1 MNVLFFHQEFKIFDV
16 SSFAFLRW
24 VISIFRFER
33 VWKSRGDGEKRKY
46 DFSYDAANRLLRA
59 DFTQYD
65 GANFNTNA
73 GIDFTMYMGSN
84 GTSYVS
90 AYDPNGNILRMQ
102 QMGRKPLSSVPI
114 DDLQYEYLPGS
125 NRLKRV
131 TDGFN
136 DPNSKL
142 GDFKYASKG
151 AQDYT
156 YDGNGNMNADANK
169 NISSIQYN
177 YLNLP
182 AVITVTGKGTIS
194 YVYDAAGNKIQ
205 KTVAESGQPTKTTL
219 YLGGAVYENDVMQ
232 FTGHEEGRIRFSPA
246 AGAQPNALYYD
257 YMVKDH
263 LGNVRMVLTEE
274 VQTKSFPPASME
286 PAEEGNESQYYTNI
300 NSTIRSTKPANYP
313 ADSYTS
319 PNQYAAKLRGDAG
332 TTKIGPAILL
342 KVMAGDKFHLRVN
355 SWWSYGAGGSLSA
368 PNPLTELASVLAN
381 GIAGASGGKV
391 TAIDLNNSGLTGT
404 AATSFLSTQNGAL
417 TTRPRAFVNWVL
429 LDENFNIAKDSAGG
443 YIRDGYSNFQQVGDA
458 DAFTTHSLVNAPIN
472 KNGYLYI
479 YVSNQSPNMDVYF
492 DNLQVTHIKGPIL
505 EENHYSPW
513 GLQLL
518 GISSKAFTGAA
529 ENKFKYNGKEEQKKE
544 FVDGSGLDWLDYG
557 ARMYDAQIGRWNHVD
572 PLAELGR
579 RWSPYNYA
587 LNNPIRF
594 IDPDGMWVE
603 SATGWSTSN
612 AEEIAAFIQELSG
625 KGDSQEKTND
635 IVNVNTKTKE
645 VQVTKT
651 DDKDDI
657 VSIDGSKPIKVSK
670 GETEEEYRKKGY
682 KVWHPTG
689 VGMGAVDNA
698 ILTAIGA
705 KIFSW
710 FGGRIASWWAARTA
724 TNASSELVTVGRW
737 MSKAEYEIMAKT
749 GQMVEGAG
757 GQTFVATGGPT
768 AFNGAAAG
776 SVYAEFQVAANSL
789 LQGGQANWFKVLG
802 PNAGKAMLAA
812 LEKQGG
818 ALLPQIK
825 NLTKILQVK

>member
-1 MNVLFFHQEFKIFDV
+1 
-16 SSFAFLRW
+16 
-24 VISIFRFER
+24 
-33 VWKSRGDGEKRKY
+33 
-46 DFSYDAANRLLRA
+46 
-59 DFTQYD
+59 
-65 GANFNTNA
+65 
-73 GIDFTMYMGSN
+73 
-84 GTSYVS
+84 
-90 AYDPNGNILRMQ
+90 
-102 QMGRKPLSSVPI
+102 
-114 DDLQYEYLPGS
+114 
-125 NRLKRV
+125 
-131 TDGFN
+131 
-136 DPNSKL
+136 
-142 GDFKYASKG
+142 
-151 AQDYT
+151 
-156 YDGNGNMNADANK
+156 MNADANK

-205 KTVAESGQPTKTTL
+205 KTVAESGQPSKTTL

-513 GLQLL
+513 GMTLAAL
-518 GISSKAFTGAA
+518 SSKAISGAA

-544 FVDGSGLDWLDYG
+544 FADGSGLDWLDYG
-557 ARMYDAQIGRWNHVD
+557 ARMYDQQIGRWHRTDNK
-572 PLAELGR
+572 AELYLNIT
-579 RWSPYNYA
+579 PYAYA
-587 LNNPIRF
+587 ADQPTNA
-594 IDPDGMWVE
+594 IDPDGNLVIFINGFTLV
-603 SATGWSTSN
+603 A
-612 AEEIAAFIQELSG
+612 AEKGTERYWRSYKDLSRQYWDRNGRIHDQVIQVVDKAFDLE
-625 KGDSQEKTND
+625 
-635 IVNVNTKTKE
+635 
-645 VQVTKT
+645 
-651 DDKDDI
+651 
-657 VSIDGSKPIKVSK
+657 VSK
-670 GETEEEYRKKGY
+670 QLNDDHRWYVHGGNAPAILTRFKNGEARGYEEAEMLIASLHR
-682 KVWHPTG
+682 TNG
-689 VGMGAVDNA
+689 VIDETIKIVTHSMGAVYGDGYIRGLKKYLNEHPELKKQVQITLIADFDPFQASA
-698 ILTAIGA
+698 IKNNGKTR
-705 KIFSW
+705 KQQYTH
-710 FGGRIASWWAARTA
+710 FGGVTGIYGTA
-724 TNASSELVTVGRW
+724 DEMEKG
-737 MSKAEYEIMAKT
+737 EYEYFENEKKSSHSILSFFDDISKL
-749 GQMVEGAG
+749 QEGTYKWNDTT
-757 GQTFVATGGPT
+757 Q
-768 AFNGAAAG
+768 
-776 SVYAEFQVAANSL
+776 EWE
-789 LQGGQANWFKVLG
+789 LQKNK
-802 PNAGKAMLAA
+802 
-812 LEKQGG
+812 KQS
-818 ALLPQIK
+818 P
-825 NLTKILQVK
+825 

>member
-1 MNVLFFHQEFKIFDV
+1 
-16 SSFAFLRW
+16 
-24 VISIFRFER
+24 
-33 VWKSRGDGEKRKY
+33 
-46 DFSYDAANRLLRA
+46 
-59 DFTQYD
+59 
-65 GANFNTNA
+65 
-73 GIDFTMYMGSN
+73 
-84 GTSYVS
+84 
-90 AYDPNGNILRMQ
+90 MQ
-102 QMGRKPLSSVPI
+102 QFGRKPLLSTQI
-114 DDLQYEYLPGS
+114 DDLQYEYLSGS

-131 TDGFN
+131 TDTYN

-257 YMVKDH
+257 YMLKDH

-274 VQTKSFPPASME
+274 VQTNAYPVASME
-286 PAEEGNESQYYTNI
+286 PAQEANEGQYYTNI

-332 TTKIGPAILL
+332 TTKIGPAIIL
-342 KVMAGDKFHLRVN
+342 KVMAGDKFNLRVN

-513 GLQLL
+513 GMTLAAL
-518 GISSKAFTGAA
+518 SSKALSGAA

-544 FVDGSGLDWLDYG
+544 FIDGSGLDWLDFG
-557 ARMYDAQIGRWNHVD
+557 ARMYDAQIGRFFTQD
-572 PLAELGR
+572 RYAEKYLSLTSYQYG
-579 RWSPYNYA
+579 A
-587 LNNPIRF
+587 NNSIKF
-594 IDPDGMWVE
+594 IDVNGDSLYLITYVKGNKKGDEFFKSAALTRKSDIERSNGFDAKRDKVVLLEVEDMGSLKEKVE
-603 SATGWSTSN
+603 SAIDQYSQKYGKT
-612 AEEIAAFIQELSG
+612 AEFGLFSHSG
-625 KGDSQEKTND
+625 L
-635 IVNVNTKTKE
+635 
-645 VQVTKT
+645 T
-651 DDKDDI
+651 D
-657 VSIDGSKPIKVSK
+657 
-670 GETEEEYRKKGY
+670 
-682 KVWHPTG
+682 
-689 VGMGAVDNA
+689 
-698 ILTAIGA
+698 
-705 KIFSW
+705 
-710 FGGRIASWWAARTA
+710 
-724 TNASSELVTVGRW
+724 
-737 MSKAEYEIMAKT
+737 
-749 GQMVEGAG
+749 
-757 GQTFVATGGPT
+757 GP
-768 AFNGAAAG
+768 AG
-776 SVYAEFQVAANSL
+776 SVTSTKNPIDFLQMGLSGWSEINFNWSNNGEGARANFYGCNTGYADGKGVPVSWTTKVSALKNFTNVDIVGQTSSTYPSGYSNYRSHSNHMKTEKYLINEANGQVHFYRTY
-789 LQGGQANWFKVLG
+789 QVGGVQHAIGSDRNVVT
-802 PNAGKAMLAA
+802 PVRHSTNGKGRI
-812 LEKQGG
+812 GG
-818 ALLPQIK
+818 ELPGDKK
-825 NLTKILQVK
+825 N